1 MASPAAGALP
11 GLGPVFAC
19 RVVLGV
25 TLTAYLTHAS
35 GLVAAREAGVLKRWR
50 ATRSPA
56 GATWPAAC
64 APPSCWPWPRARS
77 PCWWACSPTTSAWAS
92 GRP

>member
-35 GLVAAREAGVLKRWR
+35 GLVAAREAGLLKR
-50 ATRSPA
+50 
-56 GATWPAAC
+56 
-64 APPSCWPWPRARS
+64 
-77 PCWWACSPTTSAWAS
+77 
-92 GRP
+92 